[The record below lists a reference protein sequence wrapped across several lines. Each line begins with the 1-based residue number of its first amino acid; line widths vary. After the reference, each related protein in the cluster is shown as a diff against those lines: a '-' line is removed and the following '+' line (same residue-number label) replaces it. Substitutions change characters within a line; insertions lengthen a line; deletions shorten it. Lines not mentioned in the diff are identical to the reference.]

1 MIAKELISDQIIPL
15 IPSDNVAQA
24 MSMMS
29 LFHVRHLPIVKDGIY
44 LGVVSEEDVT
54 SVDPDT
60 SIRDIILDES
70 KISVSSEDHIFDLLS
85 RMAEHNYTLAPVV
98 SADNQYLGAV
108 SQEDL
113 LTFFAGTFSFK
124 EPGGIIVIET
134 SHKGYVL
141 SEIAR
146 VIELENASI
155 IASFITSKH
164 ESSTILIT
172 LKINH
177 QQIRDIIAALER
189 YGYDI
194 KATFTE
200 ESLREDLKD
209 NYDQLMRFLDV

>member
-1 MIAKELISDQIIPL
+1 MIAKDLISDQIIPL
-15 IPSDNVAQA
+15 IPSDTAAQA

-29 LFHVRHLPIVKDGIY
+29 LFRVRHLPIVKEDIY
-44 LGVVSEEDVT
+44 LGLVSEEEVT
-54 SVDPDT
+54 SVDPST
-60 SIRDIILDES
+60 TIRDVVLDDS
-70 KISVSSEDHIFDLLS
+70 LLSVSSEDHVFDLLS

-98 SADNQYLGAV
+98 SDDNQYIGVV

-113 LTFFAGTFSFK
+113 LTFFASTFSFK

-134 SHKGYVL
+134 SHKGYIL

-155 IASFITSKH
+155 IASFITSRH
-164 ESSTILIT
+164 EASSILIT

-177 QQIRDIIAALER
+177 RQIQDIISALER

-194 KATFTE
+194 KATFTA
-200 ESLREDLKD
+200 ESFQEDLKD
-209 NYDQLMRFLDV
+209 RYDQLMRFLDV